1 MLVTL
6 SGMVTDI
13 NPAQPEKAY
22 RPISVTFLPMV
33 TPVTLGRLDEP
44 LTLNIFAGMLVT
56 LSPNVTLIPS
66 PDVPAL

>member
-1 MLVTL
+1 
-6 SGMVTDI
+6 
-13 NPAQPEKAY
+13 
-22 RPISVTFLPMV
+22 MV
-33 TPVTLGRLDEP
+33 TPVTLGRLDEL